1 MLNTMTPSKG
11 RKNKYLTILLQK
23 CGLSR
28 ILLDGPV
35 AIPRFK
41 SYLKIKTYLL
51 DGNTRDFKLVKEN
64 GTELITTSSLD
75 RENPPKILYVIIEAS
90 NEQKPSGDCT
100 VIDCTSTSVLNNT
113 IEVNNNYCFFFNL
126 LSLPFL
132 L

>member
-1 MLNTMTPSKG
+1 MTPSKG

-113 IEVNNNYCFFFNL
+113 IEVNNNYCFFLNL